1 MAIVSNSKTEQGSG
15 VVWSLRARLV
25 TSVLLVLHLA
35 AVFFPPFAFETSP
48 VRGMGSPIA
57 EAVVNLLQPYIDAAY
72 LNHGYAFFAPD
83 PGPSHLLRAN
93 LEFTDGREPREMT
106 LPDLDSHWP
115 RLLYHRH
122 FMLSEHLHSS
132 FVPSQPIAEVTR
144 DPLQTDSWQQALQ
157 RYTARKNAIKR
168 HLQTKYGASQVSLT
182 RIEHRLL
189 DPFEVVGLGKQPG
202 DTDTYLELSELSLP
216 EARP

>member
-1 MAIVSNSKTEQGSG
+1 MPPVSNSKTEPAES
-15 VVWSLRARLV
+15 VTWSLRARFLV
-25 TSVLLVLHLA
+25 SVWLMLHLA

-48 VRGMGSPIA
+48 IPGMGSPVA
-57 EAVVNLLQPYIDAAY
+57 ESMIRFLQPYIDAAY
-72 LNHGYAFFAPD
+72 LNHGYAFFAPN
-83 PGPSHLLRAN
+83 PGPSHLLRAK
-93 LEFTDGREPREMT
+93 LEFTDGREPREIT

-132 FVPSQPIAEVTR
+132 FAPSQPIAEVTR
-144 DPLQTDSWQQALQ
+144 DPLQTESWQQALQ
-157 RYTARKNAIKR
+157 MYTARKNAIKR

-202 DTDTYLELSELSLP
+202 DTDTYLELSELALP

>member
-83 PGPSHLLRAN
+83 PGPSHLLRAR
-93 LEFTDGREPREMT
+93 LEFADGREPQEIT
-106 LPDLDSHWP
+106 LPDLQRHWP

-122 FMLSEHLHSS
+122 FMLSEHLHAS
-132 FVPSQPIAEVTR
+132 FTPSEPIAEVVQDR
-144 DPLQTDSWQQALQ
+144 LLAENWRRALR
-157 RYTARKNAIKR
+157 RYTARKNAIKQ
-168 HLQTKYGASQVSLT
+168 HLQTKYGASQVTLT

-189 DPFEVVGLGKQPG
+189 NPYEVAVRGKKLGEA
-202 DTDTYLELSELSLP
+202 DTYLELSETVLP
-216 EARP
+216 EAGP